1 MVANES
7 KQAKW
12 PWIGELGISPKRGPC
27 KGEKG
32 NPARLR
38 EITLIS
44 LGFTFLY
51 LLWGQTTFYREDGL
65 QFVFNFIDRG
75 NLRHDHH
82 LLYLPIAWV
91 FRQAMDGTGLGTH
104 RILTVLSGLMT
115 GLGLFFAGFTVV
127 KARFSRRQAFFFLG
141 FLGFCPA
148 VFFFAT
154 VVEIHGVF
162 FPFAMLGFLLA
173 EFLIQEEGRK
183 KRLFWAVVLGLLTW
197 FASLVHSSGH
207 LLLPLLGAWIAA
219 RRGVREMLGPFVLW
233 ALVHGA
239 LMMWANPLVLQLLGE
254 KSGGASRALEVI
266 RERTPMEGI
275 LGRILPSVYKEVLIS
290 FPPLWLVVF
299 VPFWDSRIRKKV
311 GWALLGVLPYLLL
324 TTLFL
329 ADLHTF
335 EPIYERGAYLLPLAF
350 PAAWILARRIP
361 STGVLVVLLLVAIG
375 RSAQQVWTHDTRP
388 GRPFARGFRSVTKG
402 NKVIL
407 LAGGLVDLS
416 SALLEMP
423 EVRVIFISDFVA
435 RPDIPVQAI
444 VGKIWELSQK
454 EKRPIFLSK
463 EAARLWAKGPLVGRG
478 AALLAQL
485 RKKFFLVDRDSGA
498 FEAWEL
504 EKK

>member
-1 MVANES
+1 M
-7 KQAKW
+7 
-12 PWIGELGISPKRGPC
+12 GELGISPKGSPC
-27 KGEKG
+27 KGEQG
-32 NPARLR
+32 IPVRLR
-38 EITLIS
+38 EISLLS
-44 LGFTFLY
+44 LGFTLLY

-91 FRQAMDGTGLGTH
+91 FRQAMDGTGWGTH
-104 RILTVLSGLMT
+104 RILVVLSGLMT
-115 GLGLFFAGFTVV
+115 GLGVFLAGLTVV
-127 KARFSRRQAFFFLG
+127 KARFSRKQAFFFLG

-148 VFFFAT
+148 VFFFST

-173 EFLIQEEGRK
+173 EFLIREEGPK
-183 KRLFWAVVLGLLTW
+183 KRLLWAFALGLLTW
-197 FASLVHSSGH
+197 LASLVHSSGH

-219 RRGVREMLGPFVLW
+219 RRGMKEMLGPFALW
-233 ALVHGA
+233 ALVHGL
-239 LMMWANPLVLQLLGE
+239 LMGLGNPWVLQLLGE

-266 RERTPMEGI
+266 RERTPLQGI
-275 LGRILPSVYKEVLIS
+275 WGRILPSMYQEVLIS
-290 FPPLWLVVF
+290 YPPLWMVTFMPLRD
-299 VPFWDSRIRKKV
+299 PCLRKKV
-311 GWALLGVLPYLLL
+311 GWALIGVLPYLLL

-350 PAAWILARRIP
+350 PAAWILARRIS
-361 STGVLVVLLLVAIG
+361 STWLLSFLLLVGVG
-375 RSAQQVWTHDTRP
+375 RSFQQVWTHDTRP
-388 GRPFARGFRSVTKG
+388 GRPFAKGFRSVTKG
-402 NKVIL
+402 KKAIL

-435 RPDIPVQAI
+435 RPEIPVQAI
-444 VGKIWELSQK
+444 SGKILELSKK

-463 EAARLWAKGPLVGRG
+463 EAEKLWAKGPLAKRG
-478 AALLAQL
+478 AELLSLL
-485 RKKFFLVDRDSGA
+485 RKDFLFVSRDSGA

-504 EKK
+504 RQK